1 MGINRIMTAGSLV
14 AGVLLAGIVQ
24 AAPARQFELGAEAGQ
39 AEQKYSLDGPI
50 DDKSGDEMGYRLFGT
65 WFPAETFGVRGAFA
79 DFGNTEV
86 YSYSLGVADYTVESD
101 VTAYTLGAVLTTP
114 VSQGP
119 VQFWGEFGLAF
130 WDLDLNQKVSVPS
143 LAVAVS
149 DELDSDTDTA
159 PYAGVGLLLEL
170 GSGFGVGVSAFWYKM
185 EPEYQGEEVDL
196 DIRVLSAGASL
207 RF

>member
-1 MGINRIMTAGSLV
+1 MRINRIVAMGSLV
-14 AGVLLAGIVQ
+14 AGVWLAGTVQ

-50 DDKSGDEMGYRLFGT
+50 DDKSGDEFAYRLFGT

-86 YSYSLGVADYTVESD
+86 YSFSLGSADYTVESD
-101 VTAYTLGAVLTTP
+101 VNAYTLGAVLTTP

-119 VQFWGEFGLAF
+119 VQVWGEFGVAF

-143 LAVAVS
+143 LGVGIS
-149 DELDSDTDTA
+149 DELDSDSDTA

-170 GSGFGVGVSAFWYKM
+170 GSGFGVGLSAFWYKM